1 MRTQTQRV
9 LGDAFIVG
17 AWLVF
22 VAAFLVI
29 WAPLMVP
36 WTAAAIVLLI
46 AVPTGCLLGQKWA
59 RFVMSKD
66 EPSLTTEGGGRS
78 SPTWRFP

>member
-46 AVPTGCLLGQKWA
+46 TVPAGCVLGQKWA
-59 RFVMSKD
+59 RFVVRKAEISPA
-66 EPSLTTEGGGRS
+66 EEGGGRP
-78 SPTWRFP
+78 SPMWRFP